1 MRPPKELLP
10 GLYTLSSGGIVNL
23 FWIIDGDTVTLID
36 TGFKGSADS
45 ILAGIAAC
53 GRKPQ
58 DVRDIL
64 VTHCHRDH
72 AGSLVPLKTRTV
84 AITSMHPVDAEMV
97 RRGES
102 MRPVRPSPTLLGYPM
117 FLSIKFAPA
126 ETFRLEPIAV
136 DRQINDGDELPLA
149 GGIRAVHVP
158 GHCAGQLAFL
168 WNRHGGVL
176 FAADAA
182 ANVFGL
188 GLSPVYEDLE
198 LGKRSLA
205 KISALTFEHACFG
218 HGRPILGGA
227 DKQFREKWPAA
238 GGDRRA

>member
-10 GLYTLSSGGIVNL
+10 GLFTMSSGGIVNL
-23 FWIIDGDTVTLID
+23 FWIIDGNTVTLID
-36 TGFKGSADS
+36 TGLKGTADR
-45 ILAGIAAC
+45 ILQNIAAC
-53 GRKPQ
+53 GRQPQ

-72 AGSLVPLKTRTV
+72 AGSLAALKNRTG
-84 AITSMHPVDAEMV
+84 ATTYMHPIDAEMV
-97 RRGES
+97 RQGKS

-117 FLSIKFAPA
+117 YLSIKYAPA
-126 ETFRLEPIAV
+126 KMFQLEPISV
-136 DRQINDGDELPLA
+136 DREINDGEELPIA
-149 GGIRAVHVP
+149 GGIRAIHVP

-182 ANVFGL
+182 AHVFGL
-188 GLSPVYEDLE
+188 SLSPIYEDLE
-198 LGKRSLA
+198 VGKQSLA

-227 DKQFREKWPAA
+227 DKEFRTKFP
-238 GGDRRA
+238 